1 LPVYVIHQV
10 KIVLILTYKKNSQM
24 QYLLMP
30 HTFIGMSTKQK
41 YRQYTFESPK
51 FETNNK
57 ITDVRITPREES
69 FKRY

>member
-1 LPVYVIHQV
+1 
-10 KIVLILTYKKNSQM
+10 M